1 MLKIDPKNTPI
12 PKLHGL
18 MLGAIAPRPIAFA
31 STVDKDGHPNLAP
44 FSFFNAFGAH
54 PPTLIFSPAR
64 RATDM
69 TTKHTYQNVKQ
80 VPEVVINVVTY
91 DMVHQTSLAST
102 EYPKNVSE
110 FEKAGFTPLPSEMV
124 KPFRVKES
132 PVQLECKV
140 VNVIQTGDQ
149 GGAGNLIICEI
160 LLMHIN
166 ELILD
171 KNGRIDQ
178 NKIDLV
184 ARMGGNYYCRA
195 SGNAIF
201 EIEKP
206 TEKLGIG
213 IDQIP
218 ETIRLSKILTG
229 NDLGKLGNVE
239 ALPTEQEIEAARQQ
253 PEIKAILDQY
263 ANDKA
268 ALQKHLHTYARK
280 LLEEGKVMKAWET
293 LSIEH

>member
-1 MLKIDPKNTPI
+1 
-12 PKLHGL
+12 
-18 MLGAIAPRPIAFA
+18 
-31 STVDKDGHPNLAP
+31 
-44 FSFFNAFGAH
+44 
-54 PPTLIFSPAR
+54 
-64 RATDM
+64 M

-140 VNVIQTGDQ
+140 VDVIQTGDQ

-166 ELILD
+166 ETILD

-201 EIEKP
+201 
-206 TEKLGIG
+206 
-213 IDQIP
+213 
-218 ETIRLSKILTG
+218 
-229 NDLGKLGNVE
+229 
-239 ALPTEQEIEAARQQ
+239 
-253 PEIKAILDQY
+253 
-263 ANDKA
+263 
-268 ALQKHLHTYARK
+268 
-280 LLEEGKVMKAWET
+280 
-293 LSIEH
+293 